1 MTARSILDH
10 CISIAGVRR
19 VIGIDIGGTKISA
32 AHVDESGKITN
43 RLERPTDPRAVTK
56 SAISLV
62 HELQGKGAAQAIG
75 VAFAG
80 WVEHPSGLIALAPNL
95 PNAEKNLGPRLAE
108 AAGLAVLVE
117 NDVNAAVWAEL
128 ILGAGIGESNV
139 VMLAV
144 GTGLGGGIVID
155 GDLYRGSRGFAGEFG
170 HMTVVSEGAS
180 RFESG
185 GSQPLTLTGRPSWP
199 LLPPGPPCACGRTG
213 CLESVASGTA
223 LARLARE
230 RIGEE
235 PGSVI
240 VELVGGD
247 LDKITGEAVGE
258 AAAAQDP
265 FALRLFE
272 EVGTYLGIG
281 IASVARAF
289 DPDVVIVGGGVAD
302 IGEALLGPARAEL
315 GRRFEGQAPPPKV
328 VPAALGN
335 DAGMIGAALLARQ
348 NGGS

>member
-1 MTARSILDH
+1 M
-10 CISIAGVRR
+10 
-19 VIGIDIGGTKISA
+19 
-32 AHVDESGKITN
+32 
-43 RLERPTDPRAVTK
+43 
-56 SAISLV
+56 
-62 HELQGKGAAQAIG
+62 
-75 VAFAG
+75 AFAG

-95 PNAEKNLGPRLAE
+95 PNAEKDLGPLLAE

-117 NDVNAAVWAEL
+117 NDVNCAVWAEMM
-128 ILGAGIGESNV
+128 LGAGIGESNV

-170 HMTVVSEGAS
+170 HMTVVGEG
-180 RFESG
+180 
-185 GSQPLTLTGRPSWP
+185 
-199 LLPPGPPCACGRTG
+199 GPQCACGRTG

-223 LARLARE
+223 LGRLARE
-230 RIGEE
+230 RIGEQ

-240 VELVGGD
+240 LELAGGD
-247 LDKITGEAVGE
+247 PDKITGELVGE

-272 EVGTYLGIG
+272 EVATYLGIG
-281 IASVARAF
+281 IASVALAF
-289 DPDVVIVGGGVAD
+289 DPDVVIIGGGVAD
-302 IGEALLGPARAEL
+302 IGEILLGPARAEL
-315 GRRFEGQAPPPKV
+315 ERRFEGQAPPPKV

-348 NGGS
+348 NGGR

>member
-1 MTARSILDH
+1 M
-10 CISIAGVRR
+10 RR

-32 AHVDESGKITN
+32 AFVDESGKITN
-43 RLERPTDPRAVTK
+43 PLERPTDPRAVTK

-62 HELQGKGAAQAIG
+62 HELQEKGAAQAIG

-80 WVEHPSGLIALAPNL
+80 WVEYPSGLIVLAPNL
-95 PNAEKNLGPRLAE
+95 SNAERDLGPRLAE

-117 NDVNAAVWAEL
+117 NDVNAAVWAEVM
-128 ILGAGIGESNV
+128 LGAGIGESNV

-170 HMTVVSEGAS
+170 HMTVDLAG
-180 RFESG
+180 
-185 GSQPLTLTGRPSWP
+185 
-199 LLPPGPPCACGRTG
+199 GPPCACGRTG

-223 LARLARE
+223 LGRLARE

-240 VELVGGD
+240 LELAGGD
-247 LDKITGEAVGE
+247 LDKITGEDVGE

-302 IGEALLGPARAEL
+302 IGEVLLGPARAEL
-315 GRRFEGQAPPPKV
+315 ERRFEGQAPPPRV

-348 NGGS
+348 NGGN